1 MKCVGKGGS
10 AIGEAIFKDIAE
22 RTHGD
27 VYIGVVG
34 PVRVGKSTFVKKVM
48 EAVVLPNMLDEAERR
63 RAQDELP
70 QSSPGP
76 MIMTAEPKFV
86 PANATRIAVGGDT
99 GLSFQIRLAD
109 CVGYVI
115 DGVKGYEDENGPK
128 LVHTPWHT
136 EPIPFQEAAKIGT
149 DKVIRDHANI
159 GVVITTD
166 GTVNGISRAAAEKA
180 EEEIIDQLQEIGKP
194 FVVVLNSQYPR
205 QKEALALKDELM
217 LRYNVPVIAA
227 SIDQLQVHDIYKIL
241 EEALFEFPIQTME
254 VEKPDWL
261 DVLDSTHHVNVAL
274 SEALEEQLQS
284 VTKIR
289 DVHRAAEALKNVP
302 FIESSEVEHVDAGI
316 GSATIR
322 VSVHGDVYKEVCS
335 EWLDTPIDTKKEW
348 LLFIKEAAEAKE
360 SQKRFQEAIVA
371 ARDHGYGVTLP
382 MIQEFEP
389 SVPELIKQNNFYGVR
404 MKASA
409 PSYHI
414 IRIDMES
421 EFAPLIGSEFH
432 SQQLLKD
439 LKYAYMHDREALWQT
454 QLFGTP
460 LHEVLKEGI
469 RYKMDAVPASAK
481 KRMRQT
487 IERMVNEGDRGLVT
501 FII

>member
-1 MKCVGKGGS
+1 MYYSLFEAHILNCVGKGGS
-10 AIGEAIFKDIAE
+10 AIGESIFKDIAE

-48 EAVVLPNMLDEAERR
+48 EAVVLPNMLDEADRR

-70 QSSPGP
+70 QSSPGS

-86 PANATRIAVGGDT
+86 PANATQIAVGES
-99 GLSFQIRLAD
+99 GLAFQIRLAD

-159 GVVITTD
+159 GVVVTTD
-166 GTVNGISRAAAEKA
+166 GTVNGVSRAAAEKA
-180 EEEIIDQLQEIGKP
+180 EVEIIELLQEIGKP
-194 FVVVLNSQYPR
+194 FVIVLNSQMPR
-205 QKEALALKDELM
+205 KPETLALRDELM
-217 LRYNVPVIAA
+217 LHYNVPVIAT
-227 SIDQLQVHDIYKIL
+227 SIDQLQVHDIYTIL
-241 EEALFEFPIQTME
+241 EEALFEFPIQSMD

-261 DVLDSTHHVNVAL
+261 DVLDEMHPLNQTLA
-274 SEALEEQLQS
+274 EALEEQLQS

-289 DVHRAAEALKNVP
+289 DVKRAAEALKDVS
-302 FIESSEVEHVDAGI
+302 FIEESEVEHVDAGI

-322 VSVHGDVYKEVCS
+322 VTIDGEVYKDVCS
-335 EWLDTPIDTKKEW
+335 EWLEAPIETKKDW
-348 LLFIKEAAEAKE
+348 LLFIKEAAEAKS
-360 SQKRFQEAIVA
+360 SQLRFRDAIEA
-371 ARDHGYGVTLP
+371 ARDEGYGVTLP

-421 EFAPLIGSEFH
+421 EFAPLIGSEYH

-439 LKYAYMHDREALWQT
+439 LKFAYLHDREALW
-454 QLFGTP
+454 
-460 LHEVLKEGI
+460 
-469 RYKMDAVPASAK
+469 
-481 KRMRQT
+481 
-487 IERMVNEGDRGLVT
+487 
-501 FII
+501 

>member
-1 MKCVGKGGS
+1 MNCVGKGGS
-10 AIGEAIFKDIAE
+10 AISEAIFKDIAE

-48 EAVVLPNMLDEAERR
+48 EAVVLPNMLDEADRR

-86 PANATRIAVGGDT
+86 PANATQIAVGDS

-128 LVHTPWHT
+128 LVHTPWHS

-166 GTVNGISRAAAEKA
+166 GSVNGVARGAAEKA
-180 EEEIIDQLQEIGKP
+180 EAEIIEQLQGIGKP

-205 QKEALALKDELM
+205 QQETLDLKDELM
-217 LRYNVPVIAA
+217 LRYNVPVIAT
-227 SIDQLQVHDIYKIL
+227 SIDQLQVHDIYTIL
-241 EEALFEFPIQTME
+241 EEALFEFPIQTIE

-261 DVLDSTHHVNVAL
+261 DVLDSTHHINVEL
-274 SEALEEQLQS
+274 SEALNEQLQS

-289 DVHRAAEALKNVP
+289 DVQRASDALKNVP
-302 FIESSEVEHVDAGI
+302 FIEHSEVEHVDAGI

-322 VSVHGDVYKEVCS
+322 VSIQGDVYKEVCS
-335 EWLDTPIDTKKEW
+335 EWLDEPIDSKREW
-348 LLFIKEAAEAKE
+348 LLFIKEAAEAKT
-360 SQKRFQEAIVA
+360 SQTRFRDAIED
-371 ARDHGYGVTLP
+371 ARERGYGVTLP
-382 MIQEFEP
+382 VLEEFEP
-389 SVPELIKQNNFYGVR
+389 SAPELIKQNNFYGVR
-404 MKASA
+404 LKASA

-439 LKYAYMHDREALWQT
+439 LKFAYLHDREALWQT

-469 RYKMDAVPASAK
+469 RYKTEAVPASAK

-487 IERMVNEGDRGLVT
+487 IERMVNEGERGLVT
-501 FII
+501 FIL